1 MKKIELFSFLVFDYN
16 QTKKTKKS
24 HKEERKLK
32 AAVLEKN
39 NVVNIKEVPVPE
51 INEDEVLVQVK
62 YSGVCGSDI
71 PRLFNNGARF
81 YPIILGHEFS
91 GIITKKGKNVNNVEI
106 GDKVSIAPLE
116 PCMKCED
123 CIKGHFSQCKHYSF
137 IGSRKNG
144 AWAEY
149 VAVPAKNAVKLPE
162 GVGLK
167 EGAFFEPLTVA
178 LHGLSLLDYP
188 VNKKIAIL
196 GMGTIGQLVLQCIA
210 SSIQKEITA
219 IDINDEKLEFSKELG
234 ATKVYNALTS
244 KEILSDYDLVIET
257 SGVPE
262 NFKKALIIAGNKADV
277 LFIGT
282 PHGNVEYSPA
292 EFENINR
299 KELTI
304 KGSWMNYSNIFPGEE
319 WLMANSLFKEN
330 KVKIDK
336 LITKL
341 CSLEEFPKVVEQ
353 IGKKEIQGKV
363 VIEL

>member
-1 MKKIELFSFLVFDYN
+1 MKKIELFYFFNFDYN
-16 QTKKTKKS
+16 QIKKIKIKKGGL
-24 HKEERKLK
+24 KLRAAILEE
-32 AAVLEKN
+32 N
-39 NVVNIKEVPVPE
+39 NVVKIQEIEMPE
-51 INEDEVLVQVK
+51 IKDEDVLVQVK

-91 GIITKKGKNVNNVEI
+91 GIVTKVGSKVENI
-106 GDKVSIAPLE
+106 AAGDKVAVAPLE
-116 PCMKCED
+116 PCMKCSD

-137 IGSRKNG
+137 IGSRKQG

-149 VAVPAKNAVKLPE
+149 VAVPAKNAVKLPK
-162 GVGLK
+162 GVSLK

-196 GMGTIGQLVLQCIA
+196 GMGTIGQLVLQCVK

-219 IDINDEKLEFSKELG
+219 VDINDEKLEFSIELG
-234 ATKVYNALTS
+234 ADNTYNPLKATG
-244 KEILSDYDLVIET
+244 KLSDYDLVIET
-257 SGVPE
+257 SGVPD
-262 NFKKALIIAGNKADV
+262 NFKKALEIAGNKGNV

-282 PHGNVEYSPA
+282 PHGNVEYTPA

-299 KELTI
+299 KELTLT
-304 KGSWMNYSNIFPGEE
+304 GSWMNYSNIFPGEE
-319 WLMANSLFKEN
+319 WEMANSLFKEN

-336 LITKL
+336 LIAKL
-341 CSLEEFPKVVEQ
+341 CTLDEFPKVVNKL
-353 IGKKEIQGKV
+353 GNKEIQGKV
-363 VIEL
+363 VIEF

>member
-1 MKKIELFSFLVFDYN
+1 M
-16 QTKKTKKS
+16 
-24 HKEERKLK
+24 R
-32 AAVLEKN
+32 AAVLEAN
-39 NVVNIKEVPVPE
+39 NIVKIKEVAVPE
-51 INEDEVLVQVK
+51 IKDDEVLVQVK

-71 PRLFNNGARF
+71 PRLFNNGARH

-91 GIITKKGKNVNNVEI
+91 GVIVKTGEKVTNISV

-149 VAVPAKNAVKLPE
+149 TAVPAKNIIKLPE
-162 GVGLK
+162 GVSLK

-188 VNKKIAIL
+188 VNKKVAIL
-196 GMGTIGQLVLQCIA
+196 GMGTIGQLVLQCIS

-219 IDINDEKLEFSKELG
+219 VDINDEKLEFSLELG
-234 ATKVYNALTS
+234 ATKIYNALTNNE
-244 KEILSDYDLVIET
+244 KLSDYDLVIET
-257 SGVPE
+257 SGVPI
-262 NFKKALIIAGNKADV
+262 NFKKALEIAGNKGEV

-282 PHGNVEYSPA
+282 PHGNVEYTPA

-299 KELTI
+299 KELTL

-319 WLMANSLFKEN
+319 WKMANSLFKAN

-336 LITKL
+336 LIAKL
-341 CSLEEFPKVVEQ
+341 CTLEEFPDVVE
-353 IGKKEIQGKV
+353 KLRTKEIQGKV